1 MGIPP
6 EIIPWLA
13 SPLILWAGWR
23 ELQDTIAAGKAKRAL
38 EAAVL
43 FKAETDPQARDAIV
57 LAANNARR
65 ADGASAVVRDSVLA
79 LDSVDAKV
87 VRTTLDEGER
97 RGSFDYV
104 QDIAR
109 RVSIK
114 LLPTA

>member
-1 MGIPP
+1 MTVPAA
-6 EIIPWLA
+6 IIPLFA
-13 SPLILWAGWR
+13 SPLVAWAGWR
-23 ELQDTIAAGKAKRAL
+23 VLQDTMAAGKAKHAL

-43 FKAETDPQARDAIV
+43 FKAETDPEARNAIV

-79 LDSVDAKV
+79 LDSVDATV
-87 VRTTLDEGER
+87 VRKTLDEGER

-109 RVSIK
+109 RVNAK
-114 LLPTA
+114 LVPTA